1 MNSKQETVKRKHEK
15 GTASICIA
23 VAFITL
29 QIMLTLGSLYAG
41 RSPHQGVNVSFH
53 NVPAIV
59 QSVVFLFGM
68 NILGIGALILSLI
81 AWKTHKNIGGKVT
94 LIIAIV
100 VIVVNSLAASLGF

>member
-1 MNSKQETVKRKHEK
+1 MNSNQETIKRKHEK

-29 QIMLTLGSLYAG
+29 QIMLTMGGLYAG

-59 QSVVFLFGM
+59 QSVVFLFGT

-81 AWKTHKNIGGKVT
+81 AWKYHKNIGGKVT
-94 LIIAIV
+94 VIIAIV
-100 VIVVNSLAASLGF
+100 VIIINTLLDICY